1 MSETMVASKS
11 YETDDFLSTENEE
24 RADEAVGEVF
34 SMMLGFEAKAVE
46 WDASATAG
54 SGATGEVFG
63 RTAIVGFSG
72 AMRGSCE
79 IRMDSLAAHAVC
91 SAMIGDVSVDED
103 ESIDDAVGELCNMLA
118 GGWKNRVPTLS
129 SSCALSPPT
138 VISGRAYKVHMSS
151 PSTKFS
157 RSYQFDVHA
166 LHLTLHREDAV
177 GS

>member
-1 MSETMVASKS
+1 MSETMVALKS
-11 YETDDFLSTENEE
+11 HETDDFLSTENEE

-46 WDASATAG
+46 IAPGTVAV
-54 SGATGEVFG
+54 GEVLG

-91 SAMIGDVSVDED
+91 SAMIGDVSVEED

-157 RSYQFDVHA
+157 RSYQFDVHTM
-166 LHLTLHREDAV
+166 HLTLHREDSV
-177 GS
+177 GN